1 MSVRLLFISLKQT
14 FFLRQVFNTLRV
26 VFLSLAH
33 LLLAAPSLL
42 AQQDVVPALQEWT
55 SKKGKFSI
63 TEKSSIVVDPA
74 VFDIIKEDLDIFS
87 EDLFTITKMR
97 LPIRQEAIA
106 RHDGDIKFIQSPD
119 ASNQP
124 EAYRLIIDGQLTVT
138 ASTSNGFFYAMQT
151 ILQSLVQSKDKLSLT
166 RGTAYDFP
174 AYKERGVMLDIGR
187 KFFEVDYIKKTIRD
201 LSWYKMNLLH
211 LHFTEWHSFRLQST
225 LYPGLAAKESYS
237 KKDIAEI
244 ESYAKKYHV
253 IIVPEIDLPGH
264 ATAITNYNPNL
275 GFSCASMR
283 EARWQ
288 GDSTNAKGQ
297 AWILDVTKP
306 ETKIW
311 VKALLDEFIPLF
323 NGPYFHIG
331 GDEWQYDDQKEAC
344 PELMEATRKLGFKYP
359 GDVIVN
365 FMNEMNAHVKSRGKR
380 SQMWTWWNYSPN
392 EKQQNKYSVIPDKDV
407 VINIWNAESM
417 EATLKDGYKSVV
429 TIESGEGALYI
440 TPGYGKKL
448 GDYAYFD
455 SKANYE
461 KWQPSRHEN
470 VLGFKICIWAD
481 QAERMPS
488 EWFDGYADFPKAIL
502 AERIWSRA
510 ASPTVDQFKLRV
522 DKAKKASELFKTSR

>member
-1 MSVRLLFISLKQT
+1 MKLRLLFI
-14 FFLRQVFNTLRV
+14 TL
-26 VFLSLAH
+26 A
-33 LLLAAPSLL
+33 LLLFLTPLLL
-42 AQQDVVPALQEWT
+42 AQQDVVPALQEWR
-55 SKKGKFSI
+55 SKKGKFVV
-63 TEKSSIVVDPA
+63 TDKSSIVVDPSLLQL
-74 VFDIIKEDLDIFS
+74 IKADLDIFQ
-87 EDLFTITKMR
+87 EDLYAVTKRR
-97 LPIRQEAIA
+97 LALKSDMNA
-106 RHDGDIKFIQSPD
+106 RRDGDLVFIQ
-119 ASNQP
+119 ASESTNQP
-124 EAYRLIIDGQLTVT
+124 EAYRLEIDGQLTVS
-138 ASTSNGFFYAMQT
+138 ASSANGFFYAMQT
-151 ILQSLVQSKDKLSLT
+151 ILQSLVQSKDKLSVAK
-166 RGTAYDFP
+166 GTAYDFP
-174 AYKERGVMLDIGR
+174 TYKERGVMLDIGR
-187 KFFEVDYIKKTIRD
+187 KFFEVEYIKKTIRD
-201 LSWYKMNLLH
+201 LAWYKMNFLH
-211 LHFTEWHSFRLQST
+211 LHFTEWHSFRLQSA

-237 KKDIAEI
+237 RKDIAEI
-244 ESYAKKYHV
+244 EAYAKKYHV
-253 IIVPEIDLPGH
+253 MIVPEIDLPAH
-264 ATAITNYNPNL
+264 ATSITNYNPNL
-275 GFSCASMR
+275 AFSCASMR

-323 NGPYFHIG
+323 EGPYFHIG

-365 FMNEMNAHVKSRGKR
+365 FMNEMNAHVRSHGKR
-380 SQMWTWWNYSPN
+380 SQMWTWWNFSPN
-392 EKQQNKYSVIPDKDV
+392 EKQVNKYSITPDKNV
-407 VINIWNAESM
+407 TINIWNAESM
-417 EATLKDGYKSVV
+417 EATLQAGYKSII

-455 SKANYE
+455 AQANYE

-488 EWFDGYADFPKAIL
+488 TWFDGYADLPKAIL

-510 ASPTVDQFKLRV
+510 ASPTLEQFKLRV
-522 DKAKKASELFKTSR
+522 SRAKKASDLFGIQ

>member
-1 MSVRLLFISLKQT
+1 MTLRSLLFSLVLVLTISPT
-14 FFLRQVFNTLRV
+14 V
-26 VFLSLAH
+26 
-33 LLLAAPSLL
+33 L
-42 AQQDVVPALQEWT
+42 AQQDVVPALQEWVA
-55 SKKGKFSI
+55 KKGKFTI
-63 TEKSSIVVDPA
+63 TDKSSIIVDPSIQDLVKA
-74 VFDIIKEDLDIFS
+74 DLNMFQEDLY
-87 EDLFTITKMR
+87 TITKKR
-97 LPIRQEAIA
+97 IAIKSDINS
-106 RHDGDIKFIQSPD
+106 RRDGDIVFTSVKEVSDQT
-119 ASNQP
+119 
-124 EAYRLIIDGQLTVT
+124 EAYRLSIDGQLTVS
-138 ASTSNGFFYAMQT
+138 ASSTNGFFYAMQT
-151 ILQSLVQSKDKLSLT
+151 ILQSLVQSKDKVSLT

-187 KFFEVDYIKKTIRD
+187 KFFEVEYIRKTIRD
-201 LSWYKMNLLH
+201 LAWYKMNFLH

-244 ESYAKKYHV
+244 EAYAKKYHV
-253 IIVPEIDLPGH
+253 MIVPEIDLPAH

-323 NGPYFHIG
+323 EGPYFHIG

-392 EKQQNKYSVIPDKDV
+392 DKQVNKYSITPDKDV
-407 VINIWNAESM
+407 AINIWNAGSM
-417 EATLKDGYKSVV
+417 EATLQAGYKSII

-488 EWFDGYADFPKAIL
+488 AWFDGYADLPKAIL

-510 ASPTVDQFKLRV
+510 ASPTLEQFKVRV
-522 DKAKKASELFKTSR
+522 SNAKKASELFGVR